1 MAEPGYDAAG
11 SPIEVVPVVVLSQ
24 VFTARPSS
32 IPDIRD
38 FVRRCLAESPLT
50 DEGTREVGETVF
62 RALLKAAGPTGSI
75 QVAFRIFPEHVEVD
89 VLHSDQVIQPPTMP
103 GPPVSTIVPAQVS
116 PSESVHSQLT
126 QAAHLT
132 QAIRSAAAAAQPDGP
147 TVPDAPAVPRAP
159 GPHGAPAYASG
170 AAGPNAAGTPGG
182 TRDAGSLDGTRAA
195 GAQDGTR
202 AAGSPDGISP
212 AGAPGGASRAGAPG
226 PGADEPS
233 GSGLPGGGLTDGTG
247 LPHGAG
253 LPDGT
258 GLTGTGFAGGRPDGG
273 TGEHTRAGAGAA
285 TFAEWMSS
293 ALRRE
298 GLTQE
303 AAARQLGVSVKTVS
317 RWVGGATE
325 PRMRD
330 LRRIQELF
338 GEVPI
343 P

>member
-1 MAEPGYDAAG
+1 VAEPGYGAVG

-50 DEGTREVGETVF
+50 DEGNRQVGETVF
-62 RALLKAAGPTGSI
+62 RALLDAAGPTGSI

-89 VLHSDQVIQPPTMP
+89 VLHSDTAIQPPTMP
-103 GPPVSTIVPAQVS
+103 GPPVSVGPPGQVGPPGRGAQAPPGS
-116 PSESVHSQLT
+116 
-126 QAAHLT
+126 QAA
-132 QAIRSAAAAAQPDGP
+132 QAAQAAQLSRAAQLAQAVRHAQPSAVHAGPDGYP
-147 TVPDAPAVPRAP
+147 AADGAEDAP
-159 GPHGAPAYASG
+159 G
-170 AAGPNAAGTPGG
+170 AAGP
-182 TRDAGSLDGTRAA
+182 R
-195 GAQDGTR
+195 
-202 AAGSPDGISP
+202 
-212 AGAPGGASRAGAPG
+212 
-226 PGADEPS
+226 PS
-233 GSGLPGGGLTDGTG
+233 
-247 LPHGAG
+247 
-253 LPDGT
+253 
-258 GLTGTGFAGGRPDGG
+258 
-273 TGEHTRAGAGAA
+273 E

-330 LRRIQELF
+330 LRRIQEVF
-338 GEVPI
+338 GEVPL